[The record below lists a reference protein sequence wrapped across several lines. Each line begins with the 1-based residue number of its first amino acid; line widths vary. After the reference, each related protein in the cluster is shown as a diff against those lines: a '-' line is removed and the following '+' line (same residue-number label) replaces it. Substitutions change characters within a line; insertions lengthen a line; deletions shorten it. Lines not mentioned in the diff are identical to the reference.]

1 MVIKEVKPG
10 PSNKAQS
17 KAYKC
22 NECIKWEIRLQ
33 HTLKENDRLKD
44 LDRINKS
51 LADENEKL
59 REERNAWKK
68 LYETKR

>member
-33 HTLKENDRLKD
+33 HTLKEKD
-44 LDRINKS
+44 KRRADTKS
-51 LADENEKL
+51 YKREK
-59 REERNAWKK
+59 
-68 LYETKR
+68 